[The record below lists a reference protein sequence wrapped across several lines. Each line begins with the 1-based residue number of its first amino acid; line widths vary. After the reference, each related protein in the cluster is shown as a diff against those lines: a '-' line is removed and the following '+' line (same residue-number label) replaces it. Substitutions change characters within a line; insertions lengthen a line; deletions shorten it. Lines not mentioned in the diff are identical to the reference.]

1 MSPKDET
8 DAKLLFIPE
17 VGAEFEVTKEL
28 ASVNSLHVLQLKEE
42 YFKETENN

>member
-8 DAKLLFIPE
+8 NAKLLFIPE

-42 YFKETENN
+42 YFETENN